1 MCMQVVDAY
10 AADTSVCLLPDFLGG
25 TVPEA
30 SLCGVGTTVAVA
42 APDGMAD
49 AAAHV
54 TLFRYSMA
62 PAQSKEQCHCRDC
75 HSCFCPCLP

>member
-1 MCMQVVDAY
+1 MCMQAVDAY

-42 APDGMAD
+42 APDGTAD

-54 TLFRYSMA
+54 TLFR
-62 PAQSKEQCHCRDC
+62 
-75 HSCFCPCLP
+75 